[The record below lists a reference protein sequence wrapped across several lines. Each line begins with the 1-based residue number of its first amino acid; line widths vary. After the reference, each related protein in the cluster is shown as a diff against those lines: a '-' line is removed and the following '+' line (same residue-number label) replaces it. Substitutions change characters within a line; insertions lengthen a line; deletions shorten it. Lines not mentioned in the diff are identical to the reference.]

1 MIEVTVCCA
10 PAPRILFEQVLE
22 VPEVCT
28 LREAVQAST
37 LRQHHPQL
45 DWATLQPGVWGRAA
59 GWDRMLAAGDRVELC
74 RPLAVDPKVAR
85 RERFQRQGSRAAG
98 LFSRRREGSKAGY

>member
-10 PAPRILFEQVLE
+10 PAPGIVFEQVLE
-22 VPEVCT
+22 LPEACT
-28 LREAVQAST
+28 LREAVHAST
-37 LRQHHPQL
+37 LQQLHPLL

-59 GWDRMLAAGDRVELC
+59 EWDQMLATGDRVELC

-98 LFSRRREGSKAGY
+98 LFSRRREGGKAGY